1 MGVTDY
7 HSTHKGE
14 MATIPYVAH
23 EIEIA
28 KHKRREKWLSI
39 ALAVSVVIGIINL
52 VIH

>member
-23 EIEIA
+23 EIIVT
-28 KHKRREKWLSI
+28 KHKRREFALSV
-39 ALAVSVVIGIINL
+39 ALALSVIIGIIAFF
-52 VIH
+52 V